1 MTIDFFKKKYTKS
14 TNWILLLLLEVLLE
28 KINIHD
34 SDLWGGLWPR
44 IPEIP
49 CVCFSVG
56 KIHSIRSKEPVTIMI
71 GAFVATSATETIP
84 KIISFKT
91 KTKVWGSRPTHIAV
105 E

>member
-1 MTIDFFKKKYTKS
+1 MTIIFLKKYIKS

-28 KINIHD
+28 KMNIHD

-49 CVCFSVG
+49 CVCFRVE
-56 KIHSIRSKEPVTIMI
+56 KIHSFKRKEPATIMI
-71 GAFVATSATETIP
+71 EADAATTAIVTILN
-84 KIISFKT
+84 KIMSFKT
-91 KTKVWGSRPTHIAV
+91 KVFGLHPAHIPV